1 MVTYQAKLMT
11 ELFPLYCKEGSM
23 VVVDTRV
30 LGLVGGGGNNCN
42 LVCGLQHSAHIP
54 G

>member
-30 LGLVGGGGNNCN
+30 LGLVGVGGGGKI
-42 LVCGLQHSAHIP
+42 L
-54 G
+54 